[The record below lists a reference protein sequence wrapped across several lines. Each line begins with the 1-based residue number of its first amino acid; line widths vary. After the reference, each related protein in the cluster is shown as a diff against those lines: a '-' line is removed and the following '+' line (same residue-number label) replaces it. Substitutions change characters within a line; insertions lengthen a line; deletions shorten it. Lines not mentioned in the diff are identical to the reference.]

1 MTSRIWETRAHDEAQ
16 AAALRLTA
24 PDLIKV
30 GVIDEIVKE
39 PKGGAHT
46 NHELAATLLDA
57 SLSKALAD
65 VGQMGSQQRLDARYQ
80 KWRAM
85 GDVGIAEG

>member
-1 MTSRIWETRAHDEAQ
+1 LNKA
-16 AAALRLTA
+16 
-24 PDLIKV
+24 

-46 NHELAATLLDA
+46 HHELAATLLDA
-57 SLSKALAD
+57 SLSRALAE

-85 GDVGIAEG
+85 GDVGLSEA